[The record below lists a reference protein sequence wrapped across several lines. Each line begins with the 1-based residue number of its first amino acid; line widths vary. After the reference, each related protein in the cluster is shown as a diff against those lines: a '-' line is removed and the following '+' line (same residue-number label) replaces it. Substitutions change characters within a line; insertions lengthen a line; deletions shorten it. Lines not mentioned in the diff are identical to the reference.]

1 MTLLV
6 ASEATM
12 LGPSNAVRPPPEEFP
27 ALGLPFRVPAP
38 VEAVAGMDGAT
49 SQMISLWIDLVRQAC
64 PGVVSNARAIVGGLT
79 GRQLNALACIPP
91 GGLTM
96 RQLARSLRIADSRA
110 TALADHLVSV
120 GAVCRE
126 RDQQDRRVVR
136 VMATD
141 SGSQLATTYRHNLEV
156 SLENLLGQL
165 DPPRLA
171 VVALAMAQLVDRT
184 GVDPGAG
191 FSSRDRIEMSVGNG
205 GTQELEQYLS

>member
-1 MTLLV
+1 MTISI
-6 ASEATM
+6 ARPATM
-12 LGPSNAVRPPPEEFP
+12 PDPSNAVRPPPEES
-27 ALGLPFRVPAP
+27 AGLGLPFRIPAP
-38 VEAVAGMDGAT
+38 MEAVAELDGTT

-64 PGVVSNARAIVGGLT
+64 PGVAHRAGPIVGGLSV
-79 GRQLNALACIPP
+79 RQLNALDCIPS

-96 RQLARSLRIADSRA
+96 RQLARALRIADSRA

-141 SGSQLATTYRHNLEV
+141 SGSQLATTYRHNLEA
-156 SLENLLGQL
+156 SLENLLCQL

-171 VVALAMAQLVDRT
+171 VVALAMAQLGDRT
-184 GVDPGAG
+184 GADPGAG
-191 FSSRDRIEMSVGNG
+191 FSSRDRTEMPVGNG